1 MVKISIIVPVYNV
14 EKYFKNCIE
23 SILNQTF
30 KDFELILVND
40 GSTDSSGDICNEY
53 AKKDDRIK
61 VIHQGNKGQASA
73 RNRGLDIA
81 RGKYIG
87 FVDSDDTIHPR
98 MYEILYKS
106 IKDSYSKIVISNY
119 KDVYNQDNLE
129 YDDIKDIKMD
139 EINNIDII
147 NRLYDSEVWTLLVV
161 PWNKLYSR
169 EIFDGV
175 RYPEGRIIEDEAI
188 IHELLYK
195 SKKLLYI
202 DIKLYNYLH
211 REGSTTSNKSL
222 KKKIDW
228 ILALSDRMKFLNKVG
243 LDNIYNKTTIIYI
256 NTFFKT
262 YNSLIESNDY
272 DKLLLNK
279 LRNDFI
285 SNIKLLMKLKSQT
298 TKSKL
303 LWLVLCIN
311 PSIYNV
317 YYKQKHVI

>member
-40 GSTDSSGDICNEY
+40 GSTDSSGNICDEY
-53 AKKDDRIK
+53 AKKDNRIK

-106 IKDSYSKIVISNY
+106 IKDSESKIVISNY

-129 YDDIKDIKMD
+129 YDDIKDIKINK
-139 EINNIDII
+139 INNLDTIK
-147 NRLYDSEVWTLLVV
+147 RLYDSEVWILLVV

-169 EIFDGV
+169 EIFDGI
-175 RYPEGRIIEDEAI
+175 RYPEDRVHEDEAI
-188 IHELLYK
+188 IHRLLYK
-195 SKKLLYI
+195 SNKLIYI
-202 DIKLYNYLH
+202 DSKLYNYLH
-211 REGSTTSNKSL
+211 REGSTMSNNNLL

-228 ILALSDRMKFLNKVG
+228 ILALSDRIKFFNQVG
-243 LDNIYNKTTIIYI
+243 LYDMYNTTSTVYI
-256 NTFFKT
+256 DTFFST
-262 YNSLIESNDY
+262 YNTIIESNNY

-285 SNIKLLMKLKSQT
+285 SNIMLLLKLKGQGI
-298 TKSKL
+298 KVKI
-303 LWLVLCIN
+303 LWIVFCIN
-311 PSIYNV
+311 PSLYNL
-317 YYKQKHVI
+317 YYK